1 MATLKIRGVQ
11 PQDAGHYTMFAE
23 NAAGCIVSTAF
34 LAVEPSSTGPQSPMA
49 SSNSNG
55 FDATRRARPV
65 PFGSAAA
72 EPTAAKVA
80 RTISQDRGADAVVME
95 TGEPSGKA
103 LPPQFVRVPADQEV
117 GEGKMV
123 RFDCRITGRPY
134 PDVVWYLNGRQLLD
148 DATHKILVNESGN
161 HALMITG
168 AGLAD
173 SGVIQCVGRNKGGE
187 ASFQVRLSVIER
199 EQVVAPKFVERFT
212 TIHVKEGEPVSLH
225 ARAIGTPIPKLT
237 WQKDSVPINASGPEL
252 SISNEGGNSLLD
264 IPCARL
270 ADAGWYQCTAQ
281 NVAGSTATRAR
292 LFVDQQQPLSG
303 QPKAMRF
310 PKPTKVIQPEPERE
324 PEVIY
329 LRHVERARPA
339 APRREEEERTYE
351 APVFVLP
358 LKDANLA
365 EGQRAYFEA
374 KVNPAG
380 DPNMRVD
387 WFIDGKPLAASSR
400 VTVTYRFGYISLLLI
415 GVIREDSGVYTCRVS
430 NEAGY
435 ADSSAEMRVGPR
447 ATVELQSQHPES
459 LEQIQMLEDYSRYQR
474 NTSVEEMSGARPVFV
489 KPLHDLGLMNEG
501 SYAHFEAQIQPVSD
515 PYMKIEWYKD
525 GRSITASSRITT
537 IYNFG

>member
-1 MATLKIRGVQ
+1 MATLKIRCVQ

-34 LAVEPSSTGPQSPMA
+34 LAVEPPSGPQQEAAAAPA
-49 SSNSNG
+49 SNG
-55 FDATRRARPV
+55 FDRRARPA
-65 PFGSAAA
+65 PPAT
-72 EPTAAKVA
+72 EPTAKMA
-80 RTISQDRGADAVVME
+80 RTNEGE

-134 PDVVWYLNGRQLLD
+134 PDVVWYLNGRQMLD

-168 AGLAD
+168 AGLSD
-173 SGVIQCVGRNKGGE
+173 SGVIQCVARNKGGE

-212 TIHVKEGEPVSLH
+212 TIHVKEGEPVSLN

-237 WQKDSVPINASGPEL
+237 WQKDSVPIGPEV
-252 SISNEGGNSLLD
+252 SISNEGGYSALD

-292 LFVDQQQPLSG
+292 LFVDQQQSLSG

-339 APRREEEERTYE
+339 APRREEEERIYE
-351 APVFVLP
+351 APVFILP
-358 LKDANLA
+358 LK
-365 EGQRAYFEA
+365 GF
-374 KVNPAG
+374 
-380 DPNMRVD
+380 
-387 WFIDGKPLAASSR
+387 F
-400 VTVTYRFGYISLLLI
+400 FLLI
-415 GVIREDSGVYTCRVS
+415 FLISKFT
-430 NEAGY
+430 
-435 ADSSAEMRVGPR
+435 
-447 ATVELQSQHPES
+447 
-459 LEQIQMLEDYSRYQR
+459 
-474 NTSVEEMSGARPVFV
+474 
-489 KPLHDLGLMNEG
+489 
-501 SYAHFEAQIQPVSD
+501 
-515 PYMKIEWYKD
+515 
-525 GRSITASSRITT
+525 
-537 IYNFG
+537 